1 MPTIR
6 RATLAD
12 REAFIRLRLAL
23 FRDLGELRD
32 EAAVPAMS
40 AILDRYFAEELPPGR
55 FHAWLSFDD
64 AGETIG
70 SGGLI
75 FVQKPPMPSNDSGR
89 EAYLMNMYTAPSW
102 RGRGVAREIVGAILA
117 FVREAGIG
125 TVRLHAS
132 VPGRPVYERTGFKA
146 NDAEMVITL
155 K

>member
-32 EAAVPAMS
+32 EAETPAIT

-55 FHAWLSFDD
+55 FHAWFALDD
-64 AGETIG
+64 RGEAIG

-75 FVQKPPMPSNDSGR
+75 FVQKPPMPSNDTGR
-89 EAYLMNMYTAPSW
+89 EAYLMNMYTAPAW
-102 RGRGVAREIVGAILA
+102 RGRGVAKQIVGAILEFA
-117 FVREAGIG
+117 RETGIS

-132 VPGRPVYERTGFKA
+132 VPGRPVYERVGFKA

-155 K
+155 Q